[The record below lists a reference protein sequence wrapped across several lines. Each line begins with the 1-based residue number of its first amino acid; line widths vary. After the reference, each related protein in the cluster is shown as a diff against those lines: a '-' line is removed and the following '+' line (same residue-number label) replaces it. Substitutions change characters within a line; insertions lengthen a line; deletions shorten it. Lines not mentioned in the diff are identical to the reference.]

1 METRKLLS
9 HEEFFFFFVK
19 REKVNWI
26 VDLNQVGFKPIC
38 LKVEFPQGCLY
49 LNTASTITCV
59 IDLFKM

>member
-9 HEEFFFFFVK
+9 HEEFFLVK